1 MNFKPEKSVAD
12 KAAEILKSG
21 KVEDF
26 LKDTKS
32 SLSGDG
38 KFKLGDIPIIGDKLE
53 LMVERFDDLI
63 DYFKSSDVPMSKK
76 TIILAMVIYIF
87 IPNLPIP
94 FWIDEL
100 VVGGFLI
107 KKIRKE
113 LDAFK
118 RGEYSGNPN
127 VIDMKAVPEKKEV
140 KRNPFLDLDGIVVE
154 DKENVKKENPFLNI

>member
-12 KAAEILKSG
+12 KAAEILKNG
-21 KVEDF
+21 KVEEF
-26 LKDTKS
+26 LKETKS
-32 SLSGDG
+32 SLSGDS
-38 KFKLGDIPIIGDKLE
+38 KFKLGDVPIIGDKLE

-63 DYFKSSDVPMSKK
+63 DYFKSSYVPMSKK

-87 IPNLPIP
+87 IPNIPIP

-100 VVGGFLI
+100 LVGGLLI

-127 VIDMKAVPEKKEV
+127 VIDMKVEE

-154 DKENVKKENPFLNI
+154 DKEYVKKENPFLNI

>member
-38 KFKLGDIPIIGDKLE
+38 TFKLGDIPIIGDKLE

-63 DYFKSSDVPMSKK
+63 DYFKSSDVPMGKK

-100 VVGGFLI
+100 LVGGLLI
-107 KKIRKE
+107 RKIRKE

-127 VIDMKAVPEKKEV
+127 VIDMKAIPAKEEE

-154 DKENVKKENPFLNI
+154 EKENVKKENPFLNI

>member
-12 KAAEILKSG
+12 KAAEILKNG
-21 KVEDF
+21 KVEEF
-26 LKDTKS
+26 LKETKS
-32 SLSGDG
+32 SLSGDS
-38 KFKLGDIPIIGDKLE
+38 KFNLGDIPIIGDKLE

-63 DYFKSSDVPMSKK
+63 DYFKSSYVPMSKK

-100 VVGGFLI
+100 VVGGLLI

-118 RGEYSGNPN
+118 RGEYGGNPN
-127 VIDMKAVPEKKEV
+127 VIDMKAVPEKEEV

>member
-1 MNFKPEKSVAD
+1 
-12 KAAEILKSG
+12 
-21 KVEDF
+21 
-26 LKDTKS
+26 
-32 SLSGDG
+32 
-38 KFKLGDIPIIGDKLE
+38 
-53 LMVERFDDLI
+53 
-63 DYFKSSDVPMSKK
+63 MSKK

-100 VVGGFLI
+100 LVGGLLI

-127 VIDMKAVPEKKEV
+127 VIDMKALPSTKEG
-140 KRNPFLDLDGIVVE
+140 KRNPFLDLDDIVVE
-154 DKENVKKENPFLNI
+154 DSEDVKKENPFLNI